1 MRASE
6 STEIMAYQNLTTS
19 DTTPLYYNSVAAML
33 DRDTDLLNAIQ
44 QRDILN
50 VIRLCPRYWGTRNEA
65 GLTALH
71 LAVRSS
77 FFLGVRVLRTYEARL
92 RLPNGQTA
100 LMEATI
106 QRSIRIILL
115 LRRFEKR
122 CQDRSGKTALMFA
135 AGMGCYRA
143 VHILAPLESGLR
155 DTHGLTALMHA
166 TLANSVSCVR
176 ALLRHEAKQVDLQG
190 RSALIYAVMYGCS
203 AVIPLLLKL
212 EAGLQDNKGN
222 TAFIYAC
229 RSNSVWMLSQLYPYE
244 RAIVNKRRQTGLM
257 NAAMTHSIDAVSFLI
272 AKERSS
278 LPSSSHS
285 DSVKPLKQSHSRKGN
300 ICRTCLDHLMLR
312 FNHSSVCSM
321 AVSSALEFCMRLA
334 LVLSC
339 RFQDL
344 KEEVVRYFP
353 VVYLTIAS
361 LLHVY
366 LLPIYVYICRFLALL
381 RRDIKFLFTTRVE
394 IKLESNELYLPITAS
409 TKSSF
414 YTRGKRHL
422 KYSVGARRDL
432 AQLGSQDAYGFT
444 AMIYAC
450 KVKNL
455 HIVKALAPYEAGI
468 QTMNGEYALSV
479 LLRNADEIPSV
490 LIDAESHLC
499 DNDLKRP
506 CEIAF
511 EAGHVA
517 LGKMLVEQIVDPC
530 MTNIAHCSR
539 VRAALLEI
547 ERAFEMMIS
556 TPSYLDWAEDVLELK
571 ESIYNAIFDSI
582 SPIDQD
588 IDLCLDVLGFFAGE
602 NTCVVCYDR
611 PASMISL
618 PCRHFI
624 LCPECS
630 TKLTKCPVCMVLTES
645 YISI

>member
-1 MRASE
+1 
-6 STEIMAYQNLTTS
+6 MAHQHLATS
-19 DTTPLYYNSVAAML
+19 NTTPLYYNFVTAML
-33 DRDTDLLNAIQ
+33 GQDTDLLSAVQ

-50 VIRLCPRYWGTRNEA
+50 VIRLCPRYWGTRNDA

-71 LAVRSS
+71 LAVRNS
-77 FFLGVRVLRTYEARL
+77 FLLGVRVLRTYEARL
-92 RLPNGQTA
+92 RLPNGRTA
-100 LMEATI
+100 LMEATM
-106 QRSIRIILL
+106 QRSIRSILL

-135 AGMGCYRA
+135 AGMGYYRA

-190 RSALIYAVMYGCS
+190 RSALIYAVLYGCS
-203 AVIPLLLKL
+203 TVIPLLLKL

-229 RSNSVWMLSQLYPYE
+229 RLNSVWMLSQLYPYE
-244 RAIVNKRRQTGLM
+244 RTVVNKRRQTGLM

-272 AKERSS
+272 AKERSYLS
-278 LPSSSHS
+278 FSSQSDLP
-285 DSVKPLKQSHSRKGN
+285 KPLKHSHSRNGN
-300 ICRTCLDHLMLR
+300 IFRICIGHLILR
-312 FNHSSVCSM
+312 FNHSPICSVAITS
-321 AVSSALEFCMRLA
+321 VLEFCMRLA
-334 LVLSC
+334 LVLSW
-339 RFQDL
+339 RLQDL

-353 VVYLTIAS
+353 MVYLTVVS
-361 LLHVY
+361 LLRVY
-366 LLPIYVYICRFLALL
+366 LLPIYVHVCRFFALL
-381 RRDIKFLFTTRVE
+381 RRDIKFLFTNRVD
-394 IKLESNELYLPITAS
+394 IRLESSELYSPVTTS
-409 TKSSF
+409 TRTNF

-422 KYSVGARRDL
+422 KYSVGTRRDI

-444 AMIYAC
+444 ALIYAC

-455 HIVKALAPYEAGI
+455 HIVKALVPYEAGI
-468 QTMNGEYALSV
+468 QTVNGEYALSIA
-479 LLRNADEIPSV
+479 LRNVDEVPSV

-499 DNDLKRP
+499 DDNLKRP

-517 LGKMLVEQIVDPC
+517 LGKALVEQIVDPC
-530 MTNIAHCSR
+530 MTNIAHRSR
-539 VRAALLEI
+539 IRMAFLRI
-547 ERAFEMMIS
+547 EGIFETVVS

-582 SPIDQD
+582 SPIDHD
-588 IDLCLDVLGFFAGE
+588 INLCLDVLELFASE

-611 PASMISL
+611 PVSMISI

-624 LCPECS
+624 LCSECS
-630 TKLTKCPVCMVLTES
+630 TKLTKCPVCMVLTGS
-645 YISI
+645 YVSI